1 MELTDGAVVR
11 EPVDVSKDL
20 VQAGVEVLHAAVDV
34 ALLLLDGVQDLL
46 VMEQGVVQTGNTGPQ
61 PGDVLVQP
69 YAHAHTH
76 THHYTRPRFRGT
88 EEERCQHPLAQFLSV
103 RNQTAARS
111 PGDLVSPERAGSTNT
126 SSLLGA
132 TCC

>member
-1 MELTDGAVVR
+1 MVG

-34 ALLLLDGVQDLL
+34 ALLLLDGVQDLR

-69 YAHAHTH
+69 CAHIHTDMSQHRH
-76 THHYTRPRFRGT
+76 TASLHKAQVQRNRRRTLSATFGSVPQSEEPNSRP
-88 EEERCQHPLAQFLSV
+88 LSW
-103 RNQTAARS
+103 
-111 PGDLVSPERAGSTNT
+111 
-126 SSLLGA
+126 
-132 TCC
+132 